1 VSFYAPD
8 SEQAGL
14 LARAQEIENIDK
26 QLKAQ
31 VLIAEQAR
39 SALIRAEAAY
49 TDASQRL
56 VSARREAAESRG
68 RAHELQVEA
77 LRLTQLAEQTR
88 ARSEQIGVDLA
99 EVDAQLED
107 LQERRVTAE
116 ARFEDLDMQLAD
128 SQERHAQL
136 DDKVIEAERAL
147 NQAREQQRSL
157 ERTAQEAVFALR
169 SLQARQSEL
178 QRAME
183 TAATQEKSLA
193 EGLQNALAM
202 KLERE
207 QALGAL
213 RSQYDELTAKL
224 RASDERRLQ
233 LERELEPLRN
243 RITDFQLKEQAAR
256 LGVEQYSQLLEEAQA
271 DLAAV
276 AQSVTEGNV
285 RLAGLQGEIDR
296 LHREIQ
302 ALGAVNLAA
311 LDELTAARERKTFLD
326 AQSADLVEAMNTLE
340 DAIKKIDNE
349 TRELLGSTF
358 ETVNTHFGKMFPELF
373 GGGNARLV
381 MTGEEILDAG
391 VQVMAQPPGKKNQ
404 TIHLLSGGEKALTAI
419 ALVFAIFQLNP
430 APFCLLDE
438 VDAPLD
444 DANTERYAKLVTAM
458 ARETQFLF
466 ISHNKIAME
475 MAEQLIGVT
484 MQEQGVS
491 RIVAVDMESAAGM
504 LEPT

>member
-1 VSFYAPD
+1 
-8 SEQAGL
+8 
-14 LARAQEIENIDK
+14 
-26 QLKAQ
+26 
-31 VLIAEQAR
+31 
-39 SALIRAEAAY
+39 
-49 TDASQRL
+49 
-56 VSARREAAESRG
+56 
-68 RAHELQVEA
+68 
-77 LRLTQLAEQTR
+77 
-88 ARSEQIGVDLA
+88 
-99 EVDAQLED
+99 VDAQLDE

-116 ARFEDLDMQLAD
+116 ARFEELDMQLAD

-136 DDKVIEAERAL
+136 DDKVIDAERAL
-147 NQAREQQRSL
+147 NQAREQQRTL
-157 ERTAQEAVFALR
+157 ERTAQEATFALR
-169 SLQARQSEL
+169 SLQARQGEL
-178 QRAME
+178 QRSLE
-183 TAATQEKSLA
+183 TAASQEKALA
-193 EGLQNALAM
+193 DEEQRARDELARLNDAAAQGGLQSALALKM
-202 KLERE
+202 ERE
-207 QALGAL
+207 QALGSL
-213 RSQYDELTAKL
+213 RSDYDGLTAKL

-256 LGVEQYSQLLEEAQA
+256 LGVEQYSQLLTEAEA

-285 RLAGLQGEIDR
+285 RLTGLQSEIDR
-296 LHREIQ
+296 MHREIQ

-340 DAIKKIDNE
+340 DAIKKIDGE

-358 ETVNTHFGKMFPELF
+358 ETVNGHFGRMFPELF

-391 VQVMAQPPGKKNQ
+391 VQVLAQPPGKKNQ

-444 DANTERYAKLVTAM
+444 DANTERYAKLVTSM
-458 ARETQFLF
+458 SKKGTQFLF

-504 LEPT
+504 LEST